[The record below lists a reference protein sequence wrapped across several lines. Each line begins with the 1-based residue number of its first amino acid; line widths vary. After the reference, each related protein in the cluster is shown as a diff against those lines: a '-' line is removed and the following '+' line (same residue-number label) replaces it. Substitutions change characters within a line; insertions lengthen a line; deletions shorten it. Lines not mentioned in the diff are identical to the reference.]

1 MGMMHLSLISST
13 IGQVRL
19 GSGLYLHLHRWRWS
33 CGRYADDTCFTRAFV
48 NAPTAVVGSH
58 SKLPSSVIILI
69 NGWLSSLGSR
79 VCTSILN
86 PAVLA
91 PHTLL
96 LPLSHISSSC
106 SHANKSYK
114 PRSSCKTWAGGRT
127 LFANYL
133 DFWKN
138 HWMNLL
144 DLHFSRRI
152 PICVMLCSWTDN
164 QTRGSWLGWGNL
176 PTIFPGKHEPSWST
190 SSAQPG

>member
-13 IGQVRL
+13 IGQARL

-91 PHTLL
+91 PHKLSP
-96 LPLSHISSSC
+96 PLSHVSSSC
-106 SHANKSYK
+106 SHVPKSYK
-114 PRSSCKTWAGGRT
+114 PRSSRKTWGKNRTSSKILLVCTRKYQHCTYHKGPPAAGG
-127 LFANYL
+127 
-133 DFWKN
+133 
-138 HWMNLL
+138 
-144 DLHFSRRI
+144 
-152 PICVMLCSWTDN
+152 
-164 QTRGSWLGWGNL
+164 GGNL
-176 PTIFPGKHEPSWST
+176 IRLSNHNFFTQGLQSCIHKLSID
-190 SSAQPG
+190 AMI